1 MAITGDIEY
10 ESENSQFEDDKE
22 GGDDKEHSSFEIV
35 EFLTENR
42 DLFAVLGVFAA
53 LSVYIP
59 RLASESGQSTVL
71 NIGFASSV
79 AIFMVVI
86 YAICKEADKQYGV
99 VSDIPSYMFE
109 VDSGSFEELL
119 FL

>member
-1 MAITGDIEY
+1 MPITGDIEY

-22 GGDDKEHSSFEIV
+22 GGDDKEHSSLEIV

-71 NIGFASSV
+71 ISDLPRLSPLST
-79 AIFMVVI
+79 VVI
-86 YAICKEADKQYGV
+86 YAIRQR
-99 VSDIPSYMFE
+99 SR
-109 VDSGSFEELL
+109 
-119 FL
+119 